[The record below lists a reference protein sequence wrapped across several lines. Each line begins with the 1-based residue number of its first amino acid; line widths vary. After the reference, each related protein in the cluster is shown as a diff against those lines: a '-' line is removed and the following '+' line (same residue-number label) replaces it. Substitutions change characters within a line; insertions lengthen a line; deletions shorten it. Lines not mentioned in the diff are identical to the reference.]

1 MKKIIGLVFAVSSA
15 ILSLPASASA
25 FQGYVAGIFVV
36 SGKVV
41 ISVNNGGFSGAASP
55 CSSATDNAYYLID
68 ISTTFG
74 KLQYSNALAAK
85 TTGRLV
91 YVVGD
96 NGCNPN
102 PYGPIGAEGLV
113 GIDLKG

>member
-1 MKKIIGLVFAVSSA
+1 MKKIISLVFAISA
-15 ILSLPASASA
+15 AIFSLPASASD
-25 FQGYVAGIFVV
+25 FQGYVAGIFVI

-41 ISVNNGGFSGAASP
+41 IMVNNGSFNGAASP
-55 CSSATDNAYYLID
+55 CSSAPNNAYYIID

-85 TTGRLV
+85 TTGRMV

-102 PYGPIGAEGLV
+102 PYGPVGAEGLV